1 MYSSPLWTHTTK
13 FGNIPWGDVRC
24 GVLCRGGF
32 ASFQQNNQ
40 ESRQT
45 NDECLYSRGCECSIS
60 QTEHVFAICSSLTLG
75 RISCIYVFYLEGDAA
90 HRQVLVILQ
99 HAEILGH
106 QGSGV
111 DQTHR
116 RLSVALP
123 VVVFLRHVL
132 QPGQTQVRR
141 CLVALRYPEEGN
153 RGRVWLLVCFCLFSL

>member
-1 MYSSPLWTHTTK
+1 MLTLWVYSSPLWTHTTK

-45 NDECLYSRGCECSIS
+45 NDECSFRGAARLWISIF
-60 QTEHVFAICSSLTLG
+60 QTEHVFAICSSLTLAH
-75 RISCIYVFYLEGDAA
+75 ISCIYVFYLEGDAA
-90 HRQVLVILQ
+90 NRQVLVILQ

-141 CLVALRYPEEGN
+141 CLVALRYPEEGK
-153 RGRVWLLVCFCLFSL
+153 RRRVL